1 MRIRTFTAIA
11 AGAAL
16 MYFCDP
22 QQGKRRRHMARDKV
36 NSQLRRRARDVERAT
51 RYEQGILAGEQARS
65 AGAGVFHPATPVDLR
80 EHLRGEIHSRGL
92 TDVNVDVDDDWR
104 VTLRGQVDA
113 TRHADVLALA
123 AATDGVSELIDL
135 THRPGEAAPN
145 KADAIAAS
153 ASLPHSGSN
162 VIKQ

>member
-1 MRIRTFTAIA
+1 MFF
-11 AGAAL
+11 L
-16 MYFCDP
+16 DP
-22 QQGKRRRHMARDKV
+22 QHGRRRRHIARDKV
-36 NSQLRRRARDVERAT
+36 NSQLRRKVHDVERAT

-65 AGAGVFHPATPVDLR
+65 SGAGVFHPVTPVDLR
-80 EHLRGEIHSRGL
+80 EHLRGEIHSHGV

-113 TRHADVLALA
+113 MRHADVLALA

-135 THRPGEAAPN
+135 THRPGEPAPN
-145 KADAIAAS
+145 KADSIAAS
-153 ASLPHSGSN
+153 ASLPHSGAN